1 MELKD
6 KLAELRNKKGLSQ
19 IAAAEALNVSRQA
32 ISRWETGASAPGTE
46 NLIELSRLYGVSVDE
61 LVNGGESGRAENE
74 AESAASAPPRRIS
87 RRLWLAVIALALA
100 ALAAI
105 IGAYLSWRGES
116 DDKVIKVENM
126 QEDVIPNF
134 EDIDSVPWR
143 E

>member
-46 NLIELSRLYGVSVDE
+46 NLIELSRLYGVSMDA
-61 LVNGGESGRAENE
+61 LVNGGEPGCKENE
-74 AESAASAPPRRIS
+74 AESAAAAPPRRTS
-87 RRLWLAVIALALA
+87 RRLRLAVIALALA
-100 ALAAI
+100 VLAAI

>member
-46 NLIELSRLYGVSVDE
+46 NLIELSRLYGVSMDE

-74 AESAASAPPRRIS
+74 AESAASAPPRRTS
-87 RRLWLAVIALALA
+87 RRLRLAVIALALA

-126 QEDVIPNF
+126 QEDVMPNF
-134 EDIDSVPWR
+134 EDIKVLPWGK
-143 E
+143 

>member
-32 ISRWETGASAPGTE
+32 ISRWETGASAPSTE
-46 NLIELSRLYGVSVDE
+46 NLIELSRLYGVSMDE

-74 AESAASAPPRRIS
+74 AESAASAPPRRTS
-87 RRLWLAVIALALA
+87 RRLRLAVIALALA
-100 ALAAI
+100 VLAAI

-126 QEDVIPNF
+126 QEDVMPNF

>member
-19 IAAAEALNVSRQA
+19 IAAAKALNVSRQA
-32 ISRWETGASAPGTE
+32 ISRWETGASAPSTE
-46 NLIELSRLYGVSVDE
+46 NLIELSRLYGVSMDE
-61 LVNGGESGRAENE
+61 LVNGGESGRTENE
-74 AESAASAPPRRIS
+74 AESAAAAPPRRTS
-87 RRLWLAVIALALA
+87 RRLRLAVIALALA

>member
-32 ISRWETGASAPGTE
+32 ISRWETGASAPSTE
-46 NLIELSRLYGVSVDE
+46 NLIELSRLYGVSMDE
-61 LVNGGESGRAENE
+61 LVNGGESGRTENE
-74 AESAASAPPRRIS
+74 AESAAAASPRRTS
-87 RRLWLAVIALALA
+87 RRLRLAVIALALA

-116 DDKVIKVENM
+116 DDKAIKVENM

>member
-32 ISRWETGASAPGTE
+32 ISRWETGASAPSTE
-46 NLIELSRLYGVSVDE
+46 NLMELSRLYGVSMDE

-105 IGAYLSWRGES
+105 IGAHLIWRGES
-116 DDKVIKVENM
+116 DDKVIKEENM
-126 QEDVIPNF
+126 QEDVMPNF
-134 EDIDSVPWR
+134 EDIKVLPWGK
-143 E
+143 

>member
-32 ISRWETGASAPGTE
+32 ISRWETGASAPSTE
-46 NLIELSRLYGVSVDE
+46 NLIELSRLYGVSMDE
-61 LVNGGESGRAENE
+61 LVNGGESGRAEND
-74 AESAASAPPRRIS
+74 AESAAAASPRRTS
-87 RRLWLAVIALALA
+87 RRLRLAVIALALA

-116 DDKVIKVENM
+116 DDKVIKEENETDFFIF
-126 QEDVIPNF
+126 Q
-134 EDIDSVPWR
+134 R
-143 E
+143 

>member
-32 ISRWETGASAPGTE
+32 ISRWETGASAPSTE
-46 NLIELSRLYGVSVDE
+46 NLIELSRLYGVSMDE
-61 LVNGGESGRAENE
+61 LVNGGESGRTENE
-74 AESAASAPPRRIS
+74 AESAAAASPRRTS
-87 RRLWLAVIALALA
+87 RRLRLAVIALALA

>member
-32 ISRWETGASAPGTE
+32 ISRWETGASAPSTE
-46 NLIELSRLYGVSVDE
+46 NLIELSRLYGVSMDE

-87 RRLWLAVIALALA
+87 RRLRLAVIALALA

-105 IGAYLSWRGES
+105 IGAHLIWRGES
-116 DDKVIKVENM
+116 DDKVIKEENM

-134 EDIDSVPWR
+134 EDIKVLPWGK
-143 E
+143 

>member
-32 ISRWETGASAPGTE
+32 ISRWETGASAPSTE
-46 NLIELSRLYGVSVDE
+46 NLIELSRLYGVSMDE

-105 IGAYLSWRGES
+105 IGAHLIWRGES
-116 DDKVIKVENM
+116 DDKVIKEENM
-126 QEDVIPNF
+126 QEDVMPNF
-134 EDIDSVPWR
+134 EDIKVLPWGK
-143 E
+143 

>member
-32 ISRWETGASAPGTE
+32 ISRWETGASAPSTE
-46 NLIELSRLYGVSVDE
+46 NLIELSRLYGVSMDE
-61 LVNGGESGRAENE
+61 LVNGGEPGRAENE

-116 DDKVIKVENM
+116 DDKVIKEENM

>member
-19 IAAAEALNVSRQA
+19 IAAAEALNVLRQA
-32 ISRWETGASAPGTE
+32 ISRWETGASAPSTE
-46 NLIELSRLYGVSVDE
+46 NLIELSRLYGVSMDE
-61 LVNGGESGRAENE
+61 LVNGGESGRTENE
-74 AESAASAPPRRIS
+74 AESAAAASPRRTS
-87 RRLWLAVIALALA
+87 RRLRLAVIALALA

-116 DDKVIKVENM
+116 DDKAIKVENM

>member
-32 ISRWETGASAPGTE
+32 ISRWETGASAPSTE
-46 NLIELSRLYGVSVDE
+46 NLIELSRLYGVSMDE
-61 LVNGGESGRAENE
+61 LVNGGEPGCKENE
-74 AESAASAPPRRIS
+74 AESAAAASPRRTS
-87 RRLWLAVIALALA
+87 RLLRLAVIVLALA
-100 ALAAI
+100 VLAAI
-105 IGAYLSWRGES
+105 IGAHLIWRGES

>member
-32 ISRWETGASAPGTE
+32 ISRWETGASAPSTE
-46 NLIELSRLYGVSVDE
+46 NLIELSRLYGVSMDE

-126 QEDVIPNF
+126 QEDLIPNF
-134 EDIDSVPWR
+134 EDIDSMPWR

>member
-32 ISRWETGASAPGTE
+32 ISRWETGASAPSME
-46 NLIELSRLYGVSVDE
+46 NLIELSRLYGVSMDE
-61 LVNGGESGRAENE
+61 LVNGGEPGCKENE
-74 AESAASAPPRRIS
+74 AESAAAATPRRTS
-87 RRLWLAVIALALA
+87 RRLRLAVIALALA
-100 ALAAI
+100 ALTAI
-105 IGAYLSWRGES
+105 IGAHLIWRGES

-126 QEDVIPNF
+126 QEDLIPNF
-134 EDIDSVPWR
+134 EDIDSMPWR

>member
-19 IAAAEALNVSRQA
+19 IAAAEALNVLRQA
-32 ISRWETGASAPGTE
+32 ISRWETGASAPSTE
-46 NLIELSRLYGVSVDE
+46 NLIELSRLYGVSMDE
-61 LVNGGESGRAENE
+61 LVNGGESGRTENE
-74 AESAASAPPRRIS
+74 AESAAAAPPRRTS
-87 RRLWLAVIALALA
+87 RRLRLAVIALALA

-116 DDKVIKVENM
+116 DDKAIKVENM

>member
-32 ISRWETGASAPGTE
+32 ISRWETGASAPSTE

-74 AESAASAPPRRIS
+74 AESAAAAPPRRTS
-87 RRLWLAVIALALA
+87 RRLRLAVIALALA

>member
-32 ISRWETGASAPGTE
+32 ISRWETGASAPSTE
-46 NLIELSRLYGVSVDE
+46 NLIELSRLYGVSMDE
-61 LVNGGESGRAENE
+61 LVNGGESGRAENDT
-74 AESAASAPPRRIS
+74 ESAAAASPRRTS
-87 RRLWLAVIALALA
+87 RRLRLAVIALALA

-116 DDKVIKVENM
+116 DDKAIKVENM